1 MEWWHWVVGGIVLI
15 LLELAIPAFFVIWFG
30 LGALLVAG
38 VLLLAGALSLT
49 AQLLVW
55 TLSSLAMTALWF
67 GVFRPG
73 RQTTRIGT
81 AAGETIGEVGL
92 LVSAVAPF
100 ERGRVRFQKPIL
112 GAEEWPRP
120 RFPRG
125 SGCGWCRSR
134 AATSRWPGLDLSERN
149 KEQPMSAGL
158 AVAIA
163 VLAFALITIA
173 KGVRLVAQGEE
184 WVVERLGRYH
194 VTLRPGLNII
204 IPFLDNVA
212 YKLVTKDIILDV
224 QQQEVI
230 TRDNAVILAN
240 AIAFV
245 KVTDPVKA
253 VYGVTDFS
261 EAIRNLIMTTLR
273 SIVGE
278 MELDEALSSRDK
290 IKARLRESIADEAVD
305 WGLTVKSVEIQDI
318 KPSESMQRAMEL
330 QAAAE
335 RERKAAVTK
344 AEGEKQAAI
353 LEAEA
358 RLEAARRD
366 ANAQVL
372 LAEASS
378 ESIRRVTS
386 AVGSEPGP
394 MMYLL
399 GEKYIASVEKLAQSD
414 NAKVVL
420 MPADLQETLRG
431 LVGKLGGRG

>member
-1 MEWWHWVVGGIVLI
+1 MFASEG
-15 LLELAIPAFFVIWFG
+15 LAI
-30 LGALLVAG
+30 
-38 VLLLAGALSLT
+38 
-49 AQLLVW
+49 
-55 TLSSLAMTALWF
+55 
-67 GVFRPG
+67 
-73 RQTTRIGT
+73 
-81 AAGETIGEVGL
+81 
-92 LVSAVAPF
+92 
-100 ERGRVRFQKPIL
+100 
-112 GAEEWPRP
+112 
-120 RFPRG
+120 
-125 SGCGWCRSR
+125 
-134 AATSRWPGLDLSERN
+134 
-149 KEQPMSAGL
+149 
-158 AVAIA
+158 AIA
-163 VLAFALITIA
+163 VLIFVVVTIA

-184 WVVERLGRYH
+184 WVVERLGKYH
-194 VTLRPGLNII
+194 ATLRPGLNIL
-204 IPFLDNVA
+204 IPYLDKVA

-224 QQQEVI
+224 QEQEVI
-230 TRDNAVILAN
+230 TRDNAVILTN

-344 AEGEKQAAI
+344 AEGAKQAAI

-358 RLEAARRD
+358 RLESAKRD
-366 ANAQVL
+366 ANAQVM
-372 LAEASS
+372 LAEASA
-378 ESIRRVTS
+378 ESIRRVS
-386 AVGSEPGP
+386 AGIGEQAGP

-399 GEKYIASVEKLAQSD
+399 GEKYIGALEKLGESG
-414 NAKVVL
+414 NAKLVV
-420 MPADLQETLRG
+420 MPADLQDTLRG
-431 LVGKLGGRG
+431 LVGRLGARG

>member
-1 MEWWHWVVGGIVLI
+1 MIMSE
-15 LLELAIPAFFVIWFG
+15 G
-30 LGALLVAG
+30 L
-38 VLLLAGALSLT
+38 
-49 AQLLVW
+49 
-55 TLSSLAMTALWF
+55 
-67 GVFRPG
+67 
-73 RQTTRIGT
+73 
-81 AAGETIGEVGL
+81 
-92 LVSAVAPF
+92 
-100 ERGRVRFQKPIL
+100 
-112 GAEEWPRP
+112 
-120 RFPRG
+120 
-125 SGCGWCRSR
+125 
-134 AATSRWPGLDLSERN
+134 
-149 KEQPMSAGL
+149 
-158 AVAIA
+158 AIA
-163 VLAFALITIA
+163 VLVFVVITIA

-184 WVVERLGRYH
+184 WVVERLGKYH
-194 VTLRPGLNII
+194 ATLRPGLNIL
-204 IPFLDNVA
+204 IPYLDRVA

-224 QQQEVI
+224 QEQEVI
-230 TRDNAVILAN
+230 TRDNAVILTN

-318 KPSESMQRAMEL
+318 KPSESMQRAMEM

-344 AEGEKQAAI
+344 AEGAKQAAI

-358 RLEAARRD
+358 RLESAKRD
-366 ANAQVL
+366 ANAQVM
-372 LAEASS
+372 LAEASA
-378 ESIRRVTS
+378 ESIRRVT
-386 AVGSEPGP
+386 AGIGDQAGP

-399 GEKYIASVEKLAQSD
+399 GEKYIGALEKLGESGS
-414 NAKVVL
+414 AKIVV

-431 LVGKLGGRG
+431 LVGRLGARG